1 MVHSRKEGLVH
12 SGLTASIPGGD
23 EAGGAG
29 HTAAVT
35 PFTPGHLYFDD
46 PTWEQKIA
54 LRGRKTVYGQPYVV
68 AHVNRPGSARS
79 DDDKRYARLFCAAPE
94 LLAALIDVLRAL
106 DVSRDGGE
114 YPDFEAWEAD
124 ARAAIAKAVGDVK
137 RDADPIHRR
146 DGDEVGV
153 NQASLPSQSEVG

>member
-1 MVHSRKEGLVH
+1 MVDIAH

-29 HTAAVT
+29 HTSSVT

-46 PTWEQKIA
+46 PTWDQKIA

-79 DDDKRYARLFCAAPE
+79 DDDKRYARLFCAAPD
-94 LLAALIDVLRAL
+94 LLEACMGLIAASDPL
-106 DVSRDGGE
+106 DEMAMPQE
-114 YPDFEAWEAD
+114 YAAV
-124 ARAAIAKAVGDVK
+124 RSAIAKATG
-137 RDADPIHRR
+137 R
-146 DGDEVGV
+146 
-153 NQASLPSQSEVG
+153 SEGAR